1 MKRGFQYFLFIAF
14 ADELA
19 NKATNGPN
27 NSLLTETKNKM
38 TSDMYIT
45 QSFLTKM
52 QNNTVVMV
60 HNEACLCYDRSYRNK
75 LLEVYQNSDISF
87 VLMLL

>member
-1 MKRGFQYFLFIAF
+1 MMIDRHALALVVIKDISYRNEGTRIDYFGSFQISLIQPITKNTKKGLKYFLFITF

-38 TSDMYIT
+38 TSDMYI
-45 QSFLTKM
+45 
-52 QNNTVVMV
+52 
-60 HNEACLCYDRSYRNK
+60 A
-75 LLEVYQNSDISF
+75 
-87 VLMLL
+87 

>member
-1 MKRGFQYFLFIAF
+1 MIDRHALALVVIKDILYISKWRHTNWLLLLIQNFIDIADHKKYKKGFEIFLFIAF

-19 NKATNGPN
+19 NKATNRPN

-45 QSFLTKM
+45 
-52 QNNTVVMV
+52 
-60 HNEACLCYDRSYRNK
+60 
-75 LLEVYQNSDISF
+75 
-87 VLMLL
+87 

>member
-1 MKRGFQYFLFIAF
+1 MMIDRHALALVVIKDILYIYRNEGTRIDYFGSFQISLILPITKNTKRGFKYFLFIAF

-19 NKATNGPN
+19 NKATNRPN

-45 QSFLTKM
+45 
-52 QNNTVVMV
+52 
-60 HNEACLCYDRSYRNK
+60 
-75 LLEVYQNSDISF
+75 
-87 VLMLL
+87 

>member
-1 MKRGFQYFLFIAF
+1 MMIDRHGLALVVIKDISNRNEGTRIDYFGSFQISMILPITKNTKRGFKYFLFIAF

-19 NKATNGPN
+19 NKATNRPN

-45 QSFLTKM
+45 
-52 QNNTVVMV
+52 
-60 HNEACLCYDRSYRNK
+60 
-75 LLEVYQNSDISF
+75 
-87 VLMLL
+87 

>member
-1 MKRGFQYFLFIAF
+1 MKRGFKYFLFIAF
-14 ADELA
+14 AEELA

-45 QSFLTKM
+45 
-52 QNNTVVMV
+52 
-60 HNEACLCYDRSYRNK
+60 
-75 LLEVYQNSDISF
+75 
-87 VLMLL
+87 